1 MGDSHTA
8 FIGSIPEHY
17 DQYLGP
23 LIFEEY
29 AIDLAQR
36 LSVPA
41 GGIVLEI
48 AAGTGIATRH
58 LRKIL
63 PDDVKIVITDLNESM
78 LEYARHKFNAHHNL
92 EFKTA
97 DASGLSFPAAFFDAV
112 VCQFSLMFFPD
123 KQAAIQEVVRVLKP
137 GGTFVFNIWDSYE
150 HNHLIQTVNETLIRL
165 FPENPL
171 PFFDMPYGYYQIDTV
186 KQLLSQAGFGEIEIS
201 VLPRD
206 SVSETARQAA
216 LGFILGTPVSIQIA
230 ERGGIEVDEVV
241 DIVEDAI
248 NDRYSRS
255 SIQAKMQAII
265 FKAYRPIET

>member
-97 DASGLSFPAAFFDAV
+97 DASGLSFPAAFFAGNTHH
-112 VCQFSLMFFPD
+112 
-123 KQAAIQEVVRVLKP
+123 QEKLHQYM
-137 GGTFVFNIWDSYE
+137 S
-150 HNHLIQTVNETLIRL
+150 
-165 FPENPL
+165 L
-171 PFFDMPYGYYQIDTV
+171 PFYEVFPVRFD
-186 KQLLSQAGFGEIEIS
+186 
-201 VLPRD
+201 
-206 SVSETARQAA
+206 VS
-216 LGFILGTPVSIQIA
+216 
-230 ERGGIEVDEVV
+230 
-241 DIVEDAI
+241 
-248 NDRYSRS
+248 Y
-255 SIQAKMQAII
+255 
-265 FKAYRPIET
+265 